1 MIRLDDDTYC
11 ADSCGA
17 PATRERL
24 AGLTSRGEEVVELV
38 CESHADHPATEDL

>member
-11 ADSCGA
+11 ADGCRR

-24 AGLTSRGEEVVELV
+24 AGLTSGGEEVVELV
-38 CESHADHPATEDL
+38 CDWHAEHPEETT